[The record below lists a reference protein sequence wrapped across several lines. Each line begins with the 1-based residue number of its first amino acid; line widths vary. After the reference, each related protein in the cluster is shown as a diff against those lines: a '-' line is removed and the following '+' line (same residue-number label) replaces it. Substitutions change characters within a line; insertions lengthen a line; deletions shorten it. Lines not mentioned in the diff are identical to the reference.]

1 MRCSKG
7 ATISKTHLPEKICAK
22 CGLPLRWRKKWA
34 KVWDDVRYCSERCRR
49 NKRCRTIDVPAQ
61 GET

>member
-1 MRCSKG
+1 M
-7 ATISKTHLPEKICAK
+7 SKTHLPEKICAK

-34 KVWDDVRYCSERCRR
+34 KVWYDVRYCSERCRR
-49 NKRCRTIDVPAQ
+49 NKRCSTIDVPAQ